1 MKVADP
7 ASGTERSL
15 LQTDTASEEVMDSAS
30 LEGAEDMKENGL
42 EGSLR
47 EVMRGSE
54 TGTQLGSGWRSVSL
68 CLKERMR

>member
-1 MKVADP
+1 
-7 ASGTERSL
+7 
-15 LQTDTASEEVMDSAS
+15 MDSAS

-42 EGSLR
+42 EGNLR